1 MKFGQKLQ
9 SESVPRWRIHNI
21 DYNSLKHEIKAH
33 TTKNQA
39 TAITIPGSEDVA
51 LTRFENGFYDEL
63 YGQHERVGDFVM
75 SKTDE
80 IGHRLTYLVTCI
92 HRLSNRYPSRDHLD
106 AEASAKLQ
114 RRLSKYEHELLKCG
128 DDIHSLDRFINAQ
141 VVAFRKILKK
151 YQKWTGSSKLSQ
163 RFREN
168 ILSDPKSFTRR
179 DLSSLRSQYDVLLAD
194 LRESLPENDGPDS
207 PESLSIE
214 SHSNSVQYSNETPA
228 TPPHQN
234 FAPLP
239 PPVHYWNEYDDG
251 SEAGDRDNDYAIYIN
266 PDDQDMQIPGLDF
279 IKSTLAQ
286 PLAAARNFFT
296 LRTFRASTHGERAP
310 LLGAF
315 GVPANHRHSDTE
327 DEYTSCDE
335 LPSDGYATHYAA
347 FPSIG
352 EQRAALQRDN
362 TLFWVTLGSFVVSFV
377 LIAIT
382 SALIATGRHKMRL
395 EVEAGVT
402 VGIIT
407 SLFSACV
414 GLGITMT
421 RTDEMPIWH
430 HISLWLAFLSV
441 CVLNGMLLVLVM
453 EW

>member
-1 MKFGQKLQ
+1 M
-9 SESVPRWRIHNI
+9 
-21 DYNSLKHEIKAH
+21 
-33 TTKNQA
+33 
-39 TAITIPGSEDVA
+39 
-51 LTRFENGFYDEL
+51 
-63 YGQHERVGDFVM
+63 
-75 SKTDE
+75 
-80 IGHRLTYLVTCI
+80 
-92 HRLSNRYPSRDHLD
+92 
-106 AEASAKLQ
+106 
-114 RRLSKYEHELLKCG
+114 
-128 DDIHSLDRFINAQ
+128 
-141 VVAFRKILKK
+141 
-151 YQKWTGSSKLSQ
+151 QKWTGSSHLSQ

-179 DLSSLRSQYDVLLAD
+179 DLSSLRSQYDILLAD
-194 LRESLPENDGPDS
+194 LRESLPEDDSPDS
-207 PESLSIE
+207 PESLSIG
-214 SHSNSVQYSNETPA
+214 SRSNSVQYSTEAPA
-228 TPPHQN
+228 TPPRQH

-239 PPVHYWNEYDDG
+239 QPVHYWNEYDDG
-251 SEAGDRDNDYAIYIN
+251 SEAGDRDEDDYAIYIN
-266 PDDQDMQIPGLDF
+266 PDEDMHIPGLEF

-286 PLAAARNFFT
+286 PLATARSFFT
-296 LRTFRASTHGERAP
+296 LRAPWSVNNNNNNNNYGGERAP

-315 GVPANHRHSDTE
+315 HTPTGQRQSDTE

-347 FPSIG
+347 FPSVH
-352 EQRAALQRDN
+352 EQRATLQRDT
-362 TLFWVTLGSFVVSFV
+362 TLFWVTVGSFVVSFV

-421 RTDEMPIWH
+421 RTDDMPIWH